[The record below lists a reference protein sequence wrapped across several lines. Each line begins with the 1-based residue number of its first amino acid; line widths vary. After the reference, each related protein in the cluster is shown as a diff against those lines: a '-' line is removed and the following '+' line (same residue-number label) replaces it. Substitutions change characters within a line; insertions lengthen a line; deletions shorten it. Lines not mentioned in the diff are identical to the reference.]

1 MDDAPALPQMPLH
14 VTPVHHQCSTG
25 ARVKTPECDQD
36 AEMSV
41 AELPNFRTLKDAEMK
56 LDPDRPA
63 LLVALELGPVARL
76 DVDLIQ
82 V

>member
-1 MDDAPALPQMPLH
+1 
-14 VTPVHHQCSTG
+14 
-25 ARVKTPECDQD
+25 
-36 AEMSV
+36 MSV